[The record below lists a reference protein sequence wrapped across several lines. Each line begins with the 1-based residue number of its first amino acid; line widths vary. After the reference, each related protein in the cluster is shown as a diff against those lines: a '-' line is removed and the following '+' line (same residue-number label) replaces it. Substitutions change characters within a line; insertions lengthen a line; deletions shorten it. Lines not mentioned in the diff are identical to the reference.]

1 AAAVTGQLSET
12 RNALAEAVQRETLRL
27 AREKRRLEALLSD
40 VSVGV
45 LLCSAEH
52 MVVFYNGQAADLLGQ
67 GLAPGL
73 DRRVFD
79 FLREAPIRHAYE
91 RLASAGEPDVV
102 SDLLCATAG
111 EARLLAGR
119 MRLLDGGEGG
129 AGYVLTLRDV
139 TADLA
144 AHAGREQLLQA
155 VFDRIRR
162 PAANLQT
169 VIGVRAEAGA
179 ADGAGALDA
188 ALIEEVASLVAAIN
202 ELGRTYDEARGDW
215 WPLAMVRAADLADSL
230 RARAEAAG
238 IALQVETED
247 LSLRCDGF
255 EVVRLLAGL

>member
-1 AAAVTGQLSET
+1 ILGLTAWVWFLFDEHVARPIVKLAGGLRARAHSDVANGLDAGIARYLGDLAPAAAAVTGQLSET

-119 MRLLDGGEGG
+119 MRLLDGGE
-129 AGYVLTLRDV
+129 
-139 TADLA
+139 
-144 AHAGREQLLQA
+144 
-155 VFDRIRR
+155 
-162 PAANLQT
+162 
-169 VIGVRAEAGA
+169 
-179 ADGAGALDA
+179 
-188 ALIEEVASLVAAIN
+188 
-202 ELGRTYDEARGDW
+202 
-215 WPLAMVRAADLADSL
+215 
-230 RARAEAAG
+230 
-238 IALQVETED
+238 
-247 LSLRCDGF
+247 
-255 EVVRLLAGL
+255 